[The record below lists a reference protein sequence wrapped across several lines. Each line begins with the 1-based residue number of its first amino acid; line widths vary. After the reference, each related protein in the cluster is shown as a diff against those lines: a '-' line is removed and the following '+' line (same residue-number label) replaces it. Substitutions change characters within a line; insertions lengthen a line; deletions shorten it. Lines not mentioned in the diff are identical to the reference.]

1 MGLITRTVEESQR
14 ATSARHAPPDCFPC
28 SQEPSTAL
36 MDYSA
41 EQSNCLRSLGTRRPK
56 TRRPP
61 LRECTADC
69 SREHPDCSI
78 EHFKFMCW
86 KTLTYQPN
94 HPTPYLN
101 LSQDNTNPPLVHQ
114 ASSPFWI
121 TRFLPLYHSNPSSF
135 KNYISQ
141 FHILYSS
148 LAGMV

>member
-1 MGLITRTVEESQR
+1 MRLITRTVEESQSHINL
-14 ATSARHAPPDCFPC
+14 ACTPGLFPLLTGTVYC
-28 SQEPSTAL
+28 THGLFCRTIRLSTL
-36 MDYSA
+36 YGNT
-41 EQSNCLRSLGTRRPK
+41 QTQNQK
-56 TRRPP
+56 TP
-61 LRECTADC
+61 LWECTTDC
-69 SREHPDCSI
+69 SREHPNCSI

-121 TRFLPLYHSNPSSF
+121 TRFLPIYHSNPSSF

-141 FHILYSS
+141 FLILYSS